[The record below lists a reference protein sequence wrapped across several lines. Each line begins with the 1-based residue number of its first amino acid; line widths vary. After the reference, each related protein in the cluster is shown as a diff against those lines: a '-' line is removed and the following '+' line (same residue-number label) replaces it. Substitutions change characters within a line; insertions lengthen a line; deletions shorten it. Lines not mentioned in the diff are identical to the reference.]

1 MRVAFVEHYRAV
13 AATILTPL
21 FRVYLLA
28 DKLPDPVTANM
39 VIDGIILFYAVT
51 NTMSRPEYITFA
63 Y

>member
-1 MRVAFVEHYRAV
+1 MRVAFVEHHRAV

-51 NTMSRPEYITFA
+51 NTM
-63 Y
+63 